1 MVSHPEP
8 DILESKVKW
17 ALRNSALNK
26 ASGFDEIPAK
36 IFKSLK
42 DDAIKV
48 LHSLC
53 HQMKTQQWPQDW
65 KRSILILTPKKDPK
79 NVLNMGQL
87 HSFPMLVSEVTQ
99 SCPTLCNPMDCSLPG
114 SSVHGIFQA
123 RILEW
128 VAISH
133 SRESSQPS
141 DQTHISC
148 ISCIGGQILYH
159 CTTWEAPWVDLPSPI
174 TLKEPR

>member
-36 IFKSLK
+36 IFKTLK
-42 DDAIKV
+42 DDAINV

-99 SCPTLCNPMDCSLPG
+99 SCPTLCNPMVCSLPG

-123 RILEW
+123 RMLEW
-128 VAISH
+128 VAIK
-133 SRESSQPS
+133 
-141 DQTHISC
+141 
-148 ISCIGGQILYH
+148 ILHARLQHY
-159 CTTWEAPWVDLPSPI
+159 AN
-174 TLKEPR
+174 